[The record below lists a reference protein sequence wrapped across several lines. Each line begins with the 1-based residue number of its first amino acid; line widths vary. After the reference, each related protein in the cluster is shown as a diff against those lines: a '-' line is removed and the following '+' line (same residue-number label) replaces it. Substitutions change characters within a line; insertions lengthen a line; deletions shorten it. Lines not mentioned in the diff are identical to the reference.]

1 MPSAVPVFL
10 FFYFSAF
17 LVRFCMIHTGLGPP
31 LVLVPGIQGRW
42 EWMEPAVQALATR
55 VRVVSYSLCGDRGSG
70 CPLDGA
76 SRFENYV
83 RQLDEVF
90 DAAGLE
96 RAALC
101 GVSFGGLIALHYA
114 ACRPERVSALALVS
128 APGPRWRPDRRTVGY
143 MRAPRLMAPLF
154 VVRAPLNVAREV
166 AAALPRH
173 RDRWAFSARHLRHI
187 LRAPF
192 SPARM
197 AERVTF
203 SQEVDFA
210 ADCARVQAPT
220 LVVTGEPHL
229 DRNVPVDSTRE
240 YLSCIRGA
248 TGVVFERTGHLG
260 LVTRPARFAQ
270 IVGDF
275 VDAHL
280 EQARPER
287 RRAM

>member
-1 MPSAVPVFL
+1 
-10 FFYFSAF
+10 
-17 LVRFCMIHTGLGPP
+17 MISTGTGPP

-42 EWMEPAVQALATR
+42 EWMTPAVEALATR
-55 VRVVSYSLCGDRGSG
+55 ARVVSYSLCGDWGSE
-70 CPLDGA
+70 CRLDRAAG
-76 SRFENYV
+76 FENYV

-90 DAAGLE
+90 ERARFE

-101 GVSFGGLIALHYA
+101 GVSYGGLIAVHYA
-114 ACRPERVSALALVS
+114 ACRPERVSALVLAS
-128 APGPRWRPDRRTVGY
+128 SPGPRWRPDRRAVRHV
-143 MRAPRLMAPLF
+143 RAPFLRAPLF
-154 VVRAPLNVAREV
+154 VARSPFTVAREV

-173 RDRWAFSARHLRHI
+173 RDRWAFRLRHLRHI
-187 LRAPF
+187 LRSPF

-197 AERVTF
+197 AERVNF
-203 SQEVDFA
+203 ALEVDFA

-220 LVVTGEPHL
+220 LVVTGEPRL
-229 DRNVPVDSTRE
+229 DRIVPIESTRE

-260 LVTRPARFAQ
+260 IVTRPARFAQ

-275 VDAHL
+275 VDAH
-280 EQARPER
+280 AGSACADH